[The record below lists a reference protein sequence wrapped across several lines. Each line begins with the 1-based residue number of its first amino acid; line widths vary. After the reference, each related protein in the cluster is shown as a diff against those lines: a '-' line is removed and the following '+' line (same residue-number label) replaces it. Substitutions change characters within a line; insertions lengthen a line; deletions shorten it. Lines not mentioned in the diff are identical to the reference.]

1 MPNQE
6 AKTNQEAKNGGP
18 DKIRFKLK
26 DLELTADKPRN
37 GIPTNVRVALQNLA
51 APIPADTKDETVKL
65 LRDLGYKDLNLSLVT
80 AASWNEVANEL
91 VIRELSYNGQEMG
104 AVTLHGVLGNVT
116 GDVFNP
122 DTALASV
129 ALIGA
134 VAKSADLTID
144 NQGIVDRYLAQE
156 ARKQKK
162 SPEALRREYGT
173 AAALAVPIM
182 LGNSPQ
188 AKSLGQAVARF
199 IAKPG
204 RLTVNAKAKSPTGL
218 GLAELLAT
226 SEPAALFSKLD
237 VTATTEDRP

>member
-1 MPNQE
+1 
-6 AKTNQEAKNGGP
+6 
-18 DKIRFKLK
+18 
-26 DLELTADKPRN
+26 
-37 GIPTNVRVALQNLA
+37 
-51 APIPADTKDETVKL
+51 
-65 LRDLGYKDLNLSLVT
+65 
-80 AASWNEVANEL
+80 
-91 VIRELSYNGQEMG
+91 
-104 AVTLHGVLGNVT
+104 VLGNVT

-134 VAKSADLTID
+134 AAKSADLTID